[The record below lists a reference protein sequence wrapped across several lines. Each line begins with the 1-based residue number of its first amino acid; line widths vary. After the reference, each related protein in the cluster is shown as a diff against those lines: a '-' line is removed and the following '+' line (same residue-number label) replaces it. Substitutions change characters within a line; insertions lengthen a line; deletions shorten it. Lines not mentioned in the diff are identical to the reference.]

1 MSVAVRA
8 IRALVLC
15 LALARSLAGQAPQ
28 PPATQAPSAQAPLRR
43 DQREELERIRRER
56 AALQQRMNQLQ
67 SSVHDLAEEAANLD
81 RQADATARLVRQ
93 LDAALASIADEVAT
107 VNRELVRSE
116 DELAI
121 KRAVVQH
128 RLAEIYKRGPLYSVE
143 VLLGAQSFGAL
154 VARYKYL
161 HILTQRDRALVRR
174 VEELHAQTGGQ
185 RRALVRL
192 QRDLEQNRADRAA
205 EEERLRALES
215 RRQSS
220 LAQAQRSADE
230 VRERLARVQ
239 RDEAALTGLI
249 ASFETE
255 RTRPSARAPA
265 SSALRTSDYG
275 RLEWPVDGEILY
287 RFGRVVN
294 PNNTTTR
301 WNGIG
306 IGAAEGTPVRA
317 LAAGQVVAA
326 EAFGT
331 YGLTVIVQHGGGD
344 YSVYGSL
351 QRIDVRRGQRVPRG
365 QTLGT
370 VGRSDPDMPAHLH
383 LEIRRGRGEAV
394 DPLGWLRG
402 ER

>member
-1 MSVAVRA
+1 M
-8 IRALVLC
+8 IRALASRIALC
-15 LALARSLAGQAPQ
+15 LALA
-28 PPATQAPSAQAPLRR
+28 APLAAQQPSEGTSRLR
-43 DQREELERIRRER
+43 QQEELERIRKER
-56 AALQQRMNQLQ
+56 QILQERMDQLQ
-67 SSVHDLAEEAANLD
+67 SSVHDLSEDLANLD

-93 LDAALASIADEVAT
+93 LDAALLSLSTEVTTA
-107 VNRELVRSE
+107 NRELVRAE
-116 DELAI
+116 DELVA
-121 KRAVVQH
+121 KRAALQH
-128 RLAEIYKRGPLYSVE
+128 RLGEIYKRGPLYSVE
-143 VLLGAQSFGAL
+143 VMLSAQSFGAL

-161 HILTQRDRALVRR
+161 HVLAQRDRALVHR
-174 VEELHAQTGGQ
+174 VEELRNQTRGQ
-185 RRALVRL
+185 RQTLVRL
-192 QRDLEQNRADRAA
+192 QRDLEANRADRAA
-205 EEERLRALES
+205 EGDRLRTLEAQRQAS
-215 RRQSS
+215 LRR
-220 LAQAQRSADE
+220 AQRSADQ
-230 VRERLARVQ
+230 VAQRLEAIR
-239 RDEAALTGLI
+239 RDEQRVSGLI

-255 RTRPSARAPA
+255 RLRTPARSSARAPSG
-265 SSALRTSDYG
+265 SSLRTGDYG
-275 RLEWPVDGEILY
+275 RLDWPVDGTILY

-306 IGAAEGTPVRA
+306 IGASEGTVVKSI
-317 LAAGQVVAA
+317 AGGEVVAA

-351 QRIDVRRGQRVPRG
+351 ARIDVRKGQRIAKG

-370 VGRSDPDMPAHLH
+370 VGSSDPDMPPHLH